1 MAVYTGKNLAVLI
14 DSQAFSHVR
23 SASVNHAID
32 LVEITAAAGTVKQ
45 YATTVKDFSGSIEV
59 LHDDSTELFDSEIVP
74 GTTGEIKIRPEGTGS
89 GAVIINGNVIVSS
102 IEFGVPYD
110 GVVAVSIGF
119 QGTGDLTVG
128 TQ

>member
-1 MAVYTGKNLAVLI
+1 MAVYTGKNLAVLL

-45 YATTVKDFSGSIEV
+45 YATTVKDFTGSVEV

-74 GTTGEIKIRPEGTGS
+74 GSTGEIKIRPEGTGS
-89 GAVIINGNVIVSS
+89 GAVTINGNVIISS
-102 IEFGVPYD
+102 IDFGVPYD
-110 GVVAVSIGF
+110 GVVAVSVNF

>member
-23 SASVNHAID
+23 SATINHAID
-32 LVEITAAAGTVKQ
+32 LVETTAAAGTVKQ
-45 YATTVKDFSGSIEV
+45 YVSTVKDFTGSIEV
-59 LHDDSTELFDSEIVP
+59 LHDDATELFDSEILP
-74 GTTGEIKIRPEGTGS
+74 GTTGEIKIRPEGTS
-89 GAVIINGNVIVSS
+89 AGAVSINGNVIVSGVD
-102 IEFGVPYD
+102 FGSPYD
-110 GVVAVSIGF
+110 GVVTVSISF

>member
-1 MAVYTGKNLAVLI
+1 MAVYTGKNLVVML

-23 SASVNHAID
+23 SASLNHAID

-45 YATTVKDFSGSIEV
+45 YASTVKDFSGTIEV
-59 LHDDSTELFDSEIVP
+59 LHDDSTELFDSEILP

-89 GAVIINGNVIVSS
+89 GAVQISGNVIISS
-102 IEFGVPYD
+102 VEFGVPYD
-110 GVVAVSIGF
+110 SVVAVSVGF
-119 QGTGDLTVG
+119 QGTGDLTTG

>member
-1 MAVYTGKNLAVLI
+1 MAVYTGKNLTVLI

-59 LHDDSTELFDSEIVP
+59 LHDDTTELFDSEIVP
-74 GTTGEIKIRPEGTGS
+74 GTSGEIKIRPEGTTA
-89 GAVIINGNVIVSS
+89 GAVQISGNVIVSS
-102 IEFGVPYD
+102 IEFGAPYD

>member
-1 MAVYTGKNLAVLI
+1 MAVYTGKSLAVLL

-23 SASVNHAID
+23 NATINHAID

-45 YATTVKDFSGSIEV
+45 YVSTVKDFSGTIEC
-59 LHDDSTELFDSEIVP
+59 LHDDTTDLYDSEIVP
-74 GTTGEIKIRPEGTGS
+74 GSTGEIKIRPEGTS
-89 GAVIINGNVIVSS
+89 AGAVTINGNVIVSGVD
-102 IEFGVPYD
+102 FGVPYD
-110 GVVAVSIGF
+110 GVVAVSVSF

>member
-1 MAVYTGKNLAVLI
+1 MAIYTGKNLAVLL

-23 SASVNHAID
+23 SASVNHAVD
-32 LVEITAAAGTVKQ
+32 LVETTTASLAVKT
-45 YATTVKDFSGSIEV
+45 YVTTVKDFSGTVEV
-59 LHDDSTELFDSEIVP
+59 LHDGATELFDAEILP

-89 GAVIINGNVIVSS
+89 GSVTINGNVIISTVD
-102 IEFGVPYD
+102 FGVPYD
-110 GVVAVSIGF
+110 GVVAVSVGF

>member
-1 MAVYTGKNLAVLI
+1 MAVYTGKSLAVLL

-23 SASVNHAID
+23 SASLNHAID
-32 LVEITAAAGTVKQ
+32 LVETTAAAGTVKQ
-45 YATTVKDFSGSIEV
+45 YVSTVKDFTGSVEV
-59 LHDDSTELFDSEIVP
+59 LHDSSTELFDSEILP

-89 GAVIINGNVIVSS
+89 GAVTINGNVIISS
-102 IEFGVPYD
+102 VDFGVPYD
-110 GVVAVSIGF
+110 GVVTVSISF

>member
-1 MAVYTGKNLAVLI
+1 MAVYTGKNLAVLL

-23 SASVNHAID
+23 SASVNHAVD

-45 YATTVKDFSGSIEV
+45 YATTVKDFSGTVEV
-59 LHDDSTELFDSEIVP
+59 LHDDSTELFDAEILP

-89 GAVIINGNVIVSS
+89 GSVTINGNVIISTVD
-102 IEFGVPYD
+102 FGVPYD
-110 GVVAVSIGF
+110 GVVAVSVGF

>member
-1 MAVYTGKNLAVLI
+1 MAVYTGKNLAVLL

-32 LVEITAAAGTVKQ
+32 LVETTTASLSVKT
-45 YATTVKDFSGSIEV
+45 YTSTVKDFSGTLEV
-59 LHDDSTELFDSEIVP
+59 LHDDSTELFDSEILP

-89 GAVIINGNVIVSS
+89 GAVQVSGNVIVSS
-102 IEFGVPYD
+102 IEFGAPYD
-110 GVVAVSIGF
+110 GVVAVTVTF

>member
-1 MAVYTGKNLAVLI
+1 MAVYTGKSLAVLI

-32 LVEITAAAGTVKQ
+32 LVETTAAAGTFNQ
-45 YATTVKDFSGSIEV
+45 YVSNVKDFTGTIEC
-59 LHDDSTELFDSEIVP
+59 LHDDTTDLYDSEIVP
-74 GTTGEIKIRPEGTGS
+74 GTTGERKIRPEGTS
-89 GAVIINGNVIVSS
+89 AGAVTLNGNVIVSGVD
-102 IEFGVPYD
+102 FGSPYD
-110 GVVAVSIGF
+110 GVVTVSVSF

>member
-1 MAVYTGKNLAVLI
+1 MAVYTGKNLAVLL

-45 YATTVKDFSGSIEV
+45 YASTVKDFTGSVEV
-59 LHDDSTELFDSEIVP
+59 LHDDSTELFDAEILP

-89 GAVIINGNVIVSS
+89 GAVTINGNVIISS
-102 IEFGVPYD
+102 IDFATPYD
-110 GVVAVSIGF
+110 GVVAVSVSF